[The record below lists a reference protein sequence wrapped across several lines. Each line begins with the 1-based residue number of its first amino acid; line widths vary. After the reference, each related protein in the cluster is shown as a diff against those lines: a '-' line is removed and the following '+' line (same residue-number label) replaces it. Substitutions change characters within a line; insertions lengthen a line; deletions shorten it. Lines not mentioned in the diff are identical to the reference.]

1 MYGISNVPLPCT
13 SSTARGRRVGV
24 IAAITHQIDRDG
36 GRRGRRAV
44 DAAVDVV
51 VDAAV
56 DVAVEVAADYERLNA
71 FFV

>member
-1 MYGISNVPLPCT
+1 M
-13 SSTARGRRVGV
+13 

-44 DAAVDVV
+44 DAAVDV
-51 VDAAV
+51 
-56 DVAVEVAADYERLNA
+56 AVEVSADYERLNA